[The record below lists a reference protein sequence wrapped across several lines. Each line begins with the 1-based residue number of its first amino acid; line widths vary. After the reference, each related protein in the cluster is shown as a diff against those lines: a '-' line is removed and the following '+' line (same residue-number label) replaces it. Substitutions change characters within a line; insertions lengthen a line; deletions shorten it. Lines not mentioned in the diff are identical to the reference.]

1 MKRTFIS
8 LLTATVLLSGCS
20 AGEHQSN
27 NSSHD
32 TKGVSTSSV
41 KIKNY
46 KQASSSLKIDNTKW
60 KYDSKNNVYYQL
72 NVRYVSNPQ
81 AKNVEKLGI
90 YVPAAYFTGK
100 KNSNGTY
107 TVTINNGKKVNGYS
121 AKTAPIVYPVNTPG
135 YAEQSAPTSYNYSN
149 ISKYMKAGFIYVEA
163 GLRGRSMSMGNDSS
177 SSSTK
182 SYETGSPW
190 GVTDLKA
197 AIRYYRFNDSNLPG
211 NSSKIYTF
219 GHSGG
224 GAQSS
229 IAGASGDSK
238 LYYKYLEKIGAAM
251 TDKNGKYISDK
262 IDGAMAWCPITS
274 LDQADAAYEWQMG
287 QYGNEGNRK
296 TNSFQKQLS
305 TDLASSYA
313 SYLNQLKLKDGNTT
327 LSLSKSKHGQ
337 YTEGTYAKYLKKEIE
352 DSATEFLNNT
362 TFPYKQS
369 SSEQA
374 GMTSGKQS
382 GNKPS
387 GSKPSGKKPSG
398 NSGSAPKMGNQ
409 SSNKTYKTMDDYLK
423 ALNKKGTWITYD
435 KKTKRAHITSLKDF
449 AKYYKQ
455 PSKSVSAFDDL
466 KRSQVEN
473 EVFGTSGNNSKLHFN
488 QTLAKLLQD
497 NKSKYSKLSGWN
509 SKYVSAYHN
518 DLTKTD
524 KLGTNMST
532 RMNMYNPMYYLS
544 NYYGGYGK
552 SNVAKHWRIRTGIQQ
567 GDTALNTETNLS
579 LALKQLVGANNV
591 DFKTVWDQGHTMA
604 ETSGDGNS
612 NFIKWVESIN
622 KK

>member
-107 TVTINNGKKVNGYS
+107 TVTVNNGKKVNGYS

-251 TDKNGKYISDK
+251 TDKHGKYISDK

-305 TDLASSYA
+305 TNLASSYA
-313 SYLNQLKLKDGNTT
+313 SYLNQLNLKDGNTT

-398 NSGSAPKMGNQ
+398 NSGSAPQMGNQ

-466 KRSQVEN
+466 KRSQAEN
-473 EVFGTSGNNSKLHFN
+473 EVFGTSGNNSKLHFD

>member
-1 MKRTFIS
+1 MKKTFIS
-8 LLTATVLLSGCS
+8 LLSATVILSGCGV
-20 AGEHQSN
+20 GEHQNN
-27 NSSHD
+27 NSNHD
-32 TKGVSTSSV
+32 AKGVNTSNV

-46 KQASSSLKIDNTKW
+46 NQASSALQIDNSKW

-72 NVRYVSNPQ
+72 NISYVSNPQ

-90 YVPAAYFTGK
+90 YVPAAYFKGK
-100 KNSNGTY
+100 KNHNGTY
-107 TVTINNGKKVNGYS
+107 TVTVNDAKKVNGYS
-121 AKTAPIVYPVNTPG
+121 ARTAPIVYPVNTPG
-135 YAEQSAPTSYNYSN
+135 YAEQSAPTSYRYSN

-163 GLRGRSMSMGNDSS
+163 GLRGRSMSMGNNSS
-177 SSSTK
+177 NASTK

-197 AIRYYRFNDSNLPG
+197 AIRYYRFNDSSLPG

-224 GAQSS
+224 GAQSA

-238 LYYKYLEKIGAAM
+238 LYYKYLEQIGAAM

-274 LDQADAAYEWQMG
+274 LDQADAAHEWQMG

-296 TNSFQKQLS
+296 KNSFQKQLS

-313 SYLNQLKLKDGNTT
+313 SYLNKLNLKNGNTT
-327 LSLSKSKHGQ
+327 LSLTKSKNGQ
-337 YTEGTYAKYLKKEIE
+337 YTEGSYAKYLKKEIE

-362 TFPYKQS
+362 TFPYKQNS
-369 SSEQA
+369 TEQA
-374 GMTSGKQS
+374 GM
-382 GNKPS
+382 GNGGPS
-387 GSKPSGKKPSG
+387 GGKPSGKM
-398 NSGSAPKMGNQ
+398 GSMPQMRKQ
-409 SSNKTYKTMDDYLK
+409 SSNKTYKTMDAYLK
-423 ALNKKGTWITYD
+423 DLNKKGTWITYD

-466 KRSQVEN
+466 KRSQAEN
-473 EVFGTSGNNSKLHFN
+473 EVFGTSGSDSKLHFD
-488 QTLAKLLQD
+488 QSLAKLLTE
-497 NKSKYSKLSGWN
+497 NKSNYSKLNGWN
-509 SKYVSAYHN
+509 SNYVSSYKN

-524 KLGTNMST
+524 KLGTSMST

-544 NYYGGYGK
+544 DYYSGYGK
-552 SNVAKHWRIRTGIQQ
+552 SNVANHWRIRTGIQQ

-579 LALKQLVGANNV
+579 LALKERVGSKNV

-604 ETSGDGNS
+604 ETSGNSDS